1 MKVVFA
7 FALAIIVAGC
17 ALPPPIQMTP
27 VEIQALQTREYET
40 SKQVAFAAVLSVF
53 QDLGYIIESAEL
65 ETGFITVS
73 SPSDTKLRWWTW
85 SIDTLKTRA
94 TAYVEELRPNFTRV
108 RITFVNSRSSS
119 STYGQHSEEDRVIL
133 EAGPYQAAFNRIDN
147 EIFVRQSSG

>member
-1 MKVVFA
+1 MKAVFA
-7 FALAIIVAGC
+7 LALAIIVAGC
-17 ALPPPIQMTP
+17 ASPPPIQMTP
-27 VEIQALQTREYET
+27 MEIQALQTREYET
-40 SKQVAFAAVLSVF
+40 SKEVAFAAVLSVF

-73 SPSDTKLRWWTW
+73 SPSDARLRWWTW

-94 TAYVEELRPNFTRV
+94 TAYVEELRPNLTRV

-133 EAGPYQAAFNRIDN
+133 ESGPYQAAFNRIDN
-147 EIFVRQSSG
+147 EIFVRKSSS